1 MSNKSMQ
8 LNTSKISFIGA
19 GNMASAIIEGLIENG
34 VEPGS
39 ILASDPSPEKLDTMQ
54 ARLGIGVTTDNAIA
68 VSSADVVV
76 LAVKPQV
83 MAQVIE
89 PLKAQFEEKR
99 PVVVSIAAGIEMQSL
114 QNWLGATVP
123 VVRCMPNT
131 PAQVLEGAS
140 GLFANAQVSDAQKEV
155 IEAMFAAVGYATW
168 VEDES
173 LIHAV
178 TAISGSGPAYFFL
191 MISEMAKAGEV
202 LGLEA
207 DSAKRLAAQT
217 ALGAAKMVLESD
229 LPAEQLKRNVMSPGG
244 TTERAIHVF
253 ENDGLPELV
262 SKAMTACADRSKEM
276 AELLGDKKGGN

>member
-1 MSNKSMQ
+1 MKLS
-8 LNTSKISFIGA
+8 TSKISFIGA

-34 VEPGS
+34 VESSS
-39 ILASDPSPEKLDTMQ
+39 ILASDPTPEKLEVMQ

-83 MAQVIE
+83 MAKVIE
-89 PLKAQFEEKR
+89 PLKAQLQEKL
-99 PVVVSIAAGIEMQSL
+99 PVIVSIAAGIEMQSL
-114 QNWLGATVP
+114 QSWLGDAVP
-123 VVRCMPNT
+123 IVRCMPNT

-140 GLFANAQVSDAQKEV
+140 GLFANAHVSEEQKQVV
-155 IEAMFAAVGYATW
+155 EAMFAAVGYATW
-168 VEDES
+168 VADES

-178 TAISGSGPAYFFL
+178 TAVSGSGPAYFFL
-191 MISEMAKAGEV
+191 MIAEMTKAGEA

-229 LPAEQLKRNVMSPGG
+229 LSAEQLKVNVMSPGG

-253 ENDGLPELV
+253 ENEGLPQLV

-276 AELLGDKKGGN
+276 AELLGGDSRDGLGARK

>member
-1 MSNKSMQ
+1 MQ

-34 VEPGS
+34 VEPS
-39 ILASDPSPEKLDTMQ
+39 LLLASDPTPEKLDEMGS
-54 ARLGIGVTTDNAIA
+54 RLGIGVTTDNAIA

-89 PLKAQFEEKR
+89 PLKAQFEARK
-99 PVVVSIAAGIEMQSL
+99 PVVISIAAGIEMSSL
-114 QNWLGATVP
+114 QTWLGDGVP
-123 VVRCMPNT
+123 IVRCMPNT

-140 GLFANAQVSDAQKEV
+140 GLYANAHVSDSQKQVAEGL
-155 IEAMFAAVGYATW
+155 FSAVGYAVW
-168 VEDES
+168 VDDES

-178 TAISGSGPAYFFL
+178 TAVSGSGPAYFFL
-191 MISEMAKAGEV
+191 MISEMAKAGV
-202 LGLEA
+202 ALGLEA
-207 DSAKRLAAQT
+207 ESAKRLAAQT
-217 ALGAAKMVLESD
+217 ALGAAKMVLQSE

-253 ENDGLPELV
+253 ENEGLPELV

-276 AELLGDKKGGN
+276 AALLGDK